1 MREKYKKSIQRELIR
16 LTSKKDKKE
25 ANRTDRRE
33 RRWQKKKNETK
44 RNEKGKG
51 KGTDTKKIRNS
62 VKKEEVV

>member
-1 MREKYKKSIQRELIR
+1 MKQIEQIEERGDGR
-16 LTSKKDKKE
+16 KE
-25 ANRTDRRE
+25 
-33 RRWQKKKNETK
+33 KNETK